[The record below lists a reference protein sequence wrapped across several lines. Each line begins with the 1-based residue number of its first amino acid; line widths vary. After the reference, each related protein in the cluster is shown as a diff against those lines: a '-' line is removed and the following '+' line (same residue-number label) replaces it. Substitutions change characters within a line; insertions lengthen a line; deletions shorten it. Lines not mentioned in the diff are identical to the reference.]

1 MPDDAPQTGIARAGA
16 AFAARRVEVGLS
28 QRELARR
35 KVITAANLIAFE
47 KGRSWPREKTR
58 AKMEAAVSWPPGT
71 LARLGAGGKAP
82 DSAAIDLNGSAIE
95 TANMIGGAVQ
105 IAGLSGV
112 VRLATDQILA
122 RIAGLPADADPQ
134 FSTECTKVLADVRAL
149 EALTLRA
156 VRSSDGAADMITM
169 LREIRTV
176 YADLMSRAAA
186 SPGATLGQRLYTARR
201 GAALTVEEAA
211 DLVGL
216 TPAVINAA
224 ESESVL
230 APTEREQVEHLVAQL
245 QNTSAS

>member
-95 TANMIGGAVQ
+95 TATMIGGAVQ
-105 IAGLSGV
+105 IAGLGGV

-201 GAALTVEEAA
+201 EAALTVDEAA

-224 ESESVL
+224 EGESVL
-230 APTEREQVEHLVAQL
+230 APSEREQVEHLVAQL